1 MNINIPRQYLYL
13 SVISLILFIFVLIFS
28 FSVLIPNGK
37 EYRIK
42 RLDVKK
48 HYKELRSYRNFHDET
63 YGVLKKLQ
71 GKNVR
76 IITAFDTTFN
86 PQKFERQNK
95 VYFSDLSVK
104 EITFEGIQEEFAV
117 YEVNT
122 SSHINSPKSFYDF
135 LDSVNKS
142 NWIIAINFPIHF
154 KRDKDIIE
162 SSFTMKVY
170 CNNKERVSQDSV
182 SVDK

>member
-1 MNINIPRQYLYL
+1 ML
-13 SVISLILFIFVLIFS
+13 VISLVLFIFVLIFS
-28 FSVLIPNGK
+28 FSVLVPSGK

-42 RLDVKK
+42 RVDVKK
-48 HYKELRSYRNFHDET
+48 NYKELRKYRNFHDQT
-63 YGVLKKLQ
+63 HGVLKDLQ

-76 IITAFDTTFN
+76 IITAFDTTFS
-86 PQKFERQNK
+86 PQRFEKQNSG
-95 VYFSDLSVK
+95 YFSDLSVK
-104 EITFEGIQEEFAV
+104 EIAFMGLQEEFAV

-154 KRDKDIIE
+154 KRSKNIIE

-170 CNNKERVSQDSV
+170 CNNKESISQDST